1 MPPHSNGM
9 GPNFVFYLTFTLCI
23 GGLSAIRDGL
33 HPTPM
38 MGFSSWNA
46 FYEFNDETKMMGIAD
61 SIKRLGLD
69 DYGYVYLTVDDY
81 WNTPDRDAAGNMQT
95 NYTRLVNSVVAG

>member
-1 MPPHSNGM
+1 MLSSCSNVLVSVIFF
-9 GPNFVFYLTFTLCI
+9 FVFFPCLP
-23 GGLSAIRDGL
+23 AIRDGL

-46 FYEFNDETKMMGIAD
+46 FYEFNNESKMMGIAD

-69 DYGYVYLTVDDY
+69 EFGYVYLTVDDF
-81 WNTPDRDAAGNMQT
+81 WNTPDRDAQGNMQT
-95 NYTRLVNSVVAG
+95 NYTRYVGTSCM